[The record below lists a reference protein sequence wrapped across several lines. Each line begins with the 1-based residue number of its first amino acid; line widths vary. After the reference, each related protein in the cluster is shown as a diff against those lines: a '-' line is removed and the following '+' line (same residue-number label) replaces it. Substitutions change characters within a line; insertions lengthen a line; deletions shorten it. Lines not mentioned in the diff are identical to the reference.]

1 MRSLISNNVEQ
12 IGCHLLEI
20 RIALVVPILREL
32 SEQLIM
38 AAGAFKE
45 SYLFV

>member
-1 MRSLISNNVEQ
+1 MRSQISNNVEQ

-20 RIALVVPILREL
+20 RIALAASILREL

-38 AAGAFKE
+38 AASAFKE